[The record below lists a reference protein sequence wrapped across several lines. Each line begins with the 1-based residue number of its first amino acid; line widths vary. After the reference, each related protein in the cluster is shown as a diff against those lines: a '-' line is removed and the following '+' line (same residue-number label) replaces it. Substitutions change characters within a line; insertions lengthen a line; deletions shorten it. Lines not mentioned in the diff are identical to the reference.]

1 MKYILILTVF
11 VFAIGVAEAQ
21 YLQPGQENPFIE
33 VVGNGEMEIV
43 PNEIY
48 ISFTLKERMDGKSK
62 ITIEEQEKGLKKQL
76 QKAGFDLA
84 NLSLSDASAG
94 FVPVKRKKQE
104 VLTAK
109 NYILKVATTTE
120 VTAVFDVLDSV
131 EALNADIS
139 KVAHSEIEK
148 YRKEVK
154 IMAVKAAK
162 EKAGY
167 LLEAIGETVGKPLMI
182 QERETYDDVMPVA
195 NYRMKVAG
203 VMADSEM
210 APEEL
215 PELSFQKIKLKY
227 AVFARFGINQ

>member
-1 MKYILILTVF
+1 MKYILIFTVI
-11 VFAIGVAEAQ
+11 VFAFRVADAQ
-21 YLQPGQENPFIE
+21 YVQPVQETPYIE

-43 PNEIY
+43 PNEIF
-48 ISFTLKERMDGKSK
+48 ISFTLKERMDGKNK
-62 ITIEEQEKGLKKQL
+62 INIEEQEKELKKQL

-84 NLSLSDASAG
+84 NLSLADASSG

-109 NYILKVATTTE
+109 NYILKVATTVE
-120 VTAVFDVLDSV
+120 VADVFDVLDNV

-139 KVAHSEIEK
+139 RVAHSEIEK

-154 IMAVKAAK
+154 IMAIKAAK

-167 LLEAIGETVGKPLMI
+167 LLEAVGESVGKPLMI
-182 QERETYDDVMPVA
+182 QERETYDDIVPMP
-195 NYRMKVAG
+195 RMAMMKAESSD
-203 VMADSEM
+203 MAR
-210 APEEL
+210 EEL

-227 AVFARFGINQ
+227 AVFARFAIK

>member
-1 MKYILILTVF
+1 MKYIFVLAVF
-11 VFAIGVAEAQ
+11 VFTFQVANAQ
-21 YLQPGQENPFIE
+21 YVQPGQEKPFIE
-33 VVGNGEMEIV
+33 VVGNSEMEII

-48 ISFTLKERMDGKSK
+48 ISFTLKERMDGKKK
-62 ITIEEQEKGLKKQL
+62 ITIEDQEKELKKRL

-104 VLTAK
+104 VLTSK
-109 NYILKVATTTE
+109 NYILKMATTTE
-120 VTAVFDVLDSV
+120 VASAFDVLDTV

-139 KVAHSEIEK
+139 RVAHSEIEK

-167 LLEAIGETVGKPLMI
+167 LLEAIDELVGKPLMI
-182 QERETYDDVMPVA
+182 QERETYDDVMPLA
-195 NYRMKVAG
+195 NYRMKAMST
-203 VMADSEM
+203 MADSEM

-227 AVFARFGINQ
+227 SVFARFEIK

>member
-1 MKYILILTVF
+1 MKHLFFLGFMMGYVVLAT
-11 VFAIGVAEAQ
+11 AQ
-21 YLQPGQENPFIE
+21 KPQRETPFIE
-33 VVGNGEMEIV
+33 VVGNGEIEIV

-48 ISFTLKERMDGKSK
+48 ISFTLKERMDGKNK
-62 ITIEEQEKGLKKQL
+62 ISIEEQEKELKKQL
-76 QKAGFDLA
+76 QNAGFDLK

-94 FVPVKRKKQE
+94 FVPVKRKKKE

-109 NYILKVATTTE
+109 NYILKVVTTTE
-120 VTAVFDVLDSV
+120 VATAFDVLDSV
-131 EALNADIS
+131 DALNADITR
-139 KVAHSEIEK
+139 VAHSEIEK

-162 EKAGY
+162 EKAAY

-182 QERETYDDVMPVA
+182 QERETYDDVMPEA
-195 NYRMKVAG
+195 NYRMKTMNA
-203 VMADSEM
+203 MADSEM

-227 AVFARFGINQ
+227 SVFARFEIK

>member
-1 MKYILILTVF
+1 MKHILILTIFMVASY
-11 VFAIGVAEAQ
+11 FAGAQ
-21 YLQPGQENPFIE
+21 VSDQNVKPFIE
-33 VVGNGEMEIV
+33 VVGNSEMEIV

-48 ISFTLKERMDGKSK
+48 ISFTLKERMDGKNK
-62 ITIEEQEKGLKKQL
+62 ITIESQEKELKKEL

-104 VLTAK
+104 VLTSK

-120 VTAVFDVLDSV
+120 VASAFDVLDSV

-139 KVAHSEIEK
+139 RVAHSEIEK

-162 EKAGY
+162 EKAAY

-182 QERETYDDVMPVA
+182 QERESYDDVMPVA
-195 NYRMKVAG
+195 NYRMKTMA

-210 APEEL
+210 TQEEM

-227 AVFARFGINQ
+227 SVFARFEIK